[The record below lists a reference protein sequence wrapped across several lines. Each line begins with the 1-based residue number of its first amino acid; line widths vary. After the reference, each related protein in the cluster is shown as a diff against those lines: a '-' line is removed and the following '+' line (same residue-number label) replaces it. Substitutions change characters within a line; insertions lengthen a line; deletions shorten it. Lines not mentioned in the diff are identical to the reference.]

1 MGRGRHICNTLKAI
15 RKQIADANDIKYE
28 PRECTHQGDCAGS
41 CPVCEAEVRYLEGE
55 LSKRSKL
62 GRAIALVG
70 ISAGMAA
77 VQSCGLLRIFQPP
90 LAGIPADSQ
99 HLTNQ
104 QTVVVDSTKNE
115 NKVLDG
121 IVEVMPQYNGGQK
134 ALEAFITE
142 HLKTPEGATVPARVI
157 VTFTIEKDGSISHP
171 QVMKSVSK
179 ELDAEALRV
188 VGLMPKW
195 TPGTMLGEPVSTK
208 YTLPIIFKAE

>member
-1 MGRGRHICNTLKAI
+1 MSRGKHICNTLKAI

-28 PRECTHQGDCAGS
+28 PRECTHQGDCAGT

-55 LSKRSKL
+55 LNKRSKL

-77 VQSCGLLRIFQPP
+77 MQSCTLLRIFQPP
-90 LAGIPADSQ
+90 LAGIPVDPK

-104 QTVVVDSTKNE
+104 QTVLVDSTKNDST
-115 NKVLDG
+115 VLDG
-121 IVEVMPQYNGGQK
+121 IVEMMPQYDGGQK
-134 ALEAFITE
+134 ALEAFIAE

-157 VTFTIEKDGSISHP
+157 VTFTIEKDGSISLP
-171 QVMKSVSK
+171 KVMKSASK

-195 TPGTMLGEPVSTK
+195 IPGSMLGEPTTTK